1 MKASSTFAAMAVL
14 RGRRRRPA
22 GRAAGRR
29 AGGPA
34 VPLLPA
40 ALALTFLALPLAAL
54 LSQAPWP
61 SLAGPGVLTA
71 LRSALVTALLAT
83 LVCLPLGVP
92 LGWALARA
100 AVRGERALRALVTV
114 PIVLPPAVA
123 VVAVPLAMGGVNGTG
138 DLGGPQATGPG
149 TGALVGAA
157 AFTGLPFLVA
167 GVERALRA
175 ADPGLEEAAA
185 TLGGSRWTVF
195 RRVTLP
201 AAAPGIAVGAVLCWA
216 RALGEYGAA
225 AALEGNALWGVR
237 VMPPEVARVLHAD
250 PPAAL
255 TLSLTLL
262 AASAA
267 TLAYLRPHWTTT
279 P

>member
-22 GRAAGRR
+22 DRSAGGR
-29 AGGPA
+29 AGGSA

-61 SLAGPGVLTA
+61 SLAEPGVLTA

-92 LGWALARA
+92 LAWTLARA
-100 AVRGERALRALVTV
+100 AVRGERALRALVAV
-114 PIVLPPAVA
+114 PIVIPPAVA
-123 VVAVPLAMGGVNGTG
+123 VVAVPLAMGGT
-138 DLGGPQATGPG
+138 GGPQATGPG
-149 TGALVGAA
+149 TGALVAAA

-185 TLGGSRWTVF
+185 MLGGSRWTVF

-225 AALEGNALWGVR
+225 AALEGNALWGAR

-255 TLSLTLL
+255 TFSLALL
-262 AASAA
+262 TASAA
-267 TLAYLRPHWTTT
+267 TLACLRRHWTTA